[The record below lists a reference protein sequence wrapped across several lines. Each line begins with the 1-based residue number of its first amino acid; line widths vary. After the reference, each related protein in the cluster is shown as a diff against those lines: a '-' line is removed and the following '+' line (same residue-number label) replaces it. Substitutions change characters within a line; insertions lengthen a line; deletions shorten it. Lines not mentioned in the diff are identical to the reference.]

1 MSGSA
6 TRASSSAAADHGGGE
21 RMRIPQALQRFVRPR
36 AIEPLPI
43 RLHRRRIYVLP
54 TPYGL
59 FFALLLVAMTV
70 GALNYNNNPAL
81 ILCFLL
87 LSLMLSCLLRGYLNL
102 SGVQLETL
110 DAQPVHAG
118 QVQRLRLRFRSE
130 RRRRCEG
137 LILQRDGQRAAF
149 ALHDGQPCEVELTRT
164 TRRRGRAPVGRFK
177 LFSQQPLGLFEV
189 WSWLHP
195 DARPLVWPALE
206 KDPPQPPGEGG
217 QDHPRPQR
225 GAGDEAV
232 TLRDY
237 RRGDPMRQVAWK
249 HSARA
254 QHLLVREYEQP
265 GGTRQD
271 FSWDALAPLS
281 SDARARRLARWLADA
296 ERQAQVTTLL
306 MPDAQIGPGQGP
318 SHLHA
323 CFKALALAP

>member
-1 MSGSA
+1 MPARRWWITYWRCWHAAAVIRASKPGCPRAPGWRCCVRRGRGRCCPAAAMCCPMMCRRCSCRWPGIVWCLPPMPAPARRWRRRCSTAWRWIETGADGSTCPPRHFPAVLNTRTSMSGSA

-130 RRRRCEG
+130 RRRGCEG
-137 LILQRDGQRAAF
+137 L
-149 ALHDGQPCEVELTRT
+149 
-164 TRRRGRAPVGRFK
+164 
-177 LFSQQPLGLFEV
+177 
-189 WSWLHP
+189 
-195 DARPLVWPALE
+195 
-206 KDPPQPPGEGG
+206 
-217 QDHPRPQR
+217 
-225 GAGDEAV
+225 
-232 TLRDY
+232 
-237 RRGDPMRQVAWK
+237 
-249 HSARA
+249 
-254 QHLLVREYEQP
+254 
-265 GGTRQD
+265 
-271 FSWDALAPLS
+271 
-281 SDARARRLARWLADA
+281 
-296 ERQAQVTTLL
+296 
-306 MPDAQIGPGQGP
+306 
-318 SHLHA
+318 
-323 CFKALALAP
+323 

>member
-1 MSGSA
+1 MAGSR
-6 TRASSSAAADHGGGE
+6 TRASSSASHYGDGE
-21 RMRIPQALQRFVRPR
+21 RIRIPQALQRFVRPR

-102 SGVQLETL
+102 SGVQLEAI
-110 DAQPVHAG
+110 DAAPVHAG
-118 QVQRLRLRFRSE
+118 QMQRLRLRFRSA
-130 RRRRCEG
+130 RRRHCEG
-137 LILQRDGQRAAF
+137 LILQRDGHRAVF
-149 ALHDGQPCEVELTRT
+149 ELRDRLPSEVEMVRT
-164 TRRRGRAPVGRFK
+164 TQRRGRAPVGRFK

-195 DARPLVWPALE
+195 DASPLVWPALE
-206 KDPPQPPGEGG
+206 KDPPQPPGAGG
-217 QDHPRPQR
+217 LEHARPQP
-225 GAGDEAV
+225 GMGDEAV

-254 QHLLVREYEQP
+254 QHLLVREYEEP
-265 GGTRQD
+265 GGSRQE
-271 FSWDALAPLS
+271 FSWDALAPLH

-296 ERQAQVTTLL
+296 ERQAQITTLH
-306 MPDAQIGPGQGP
+306 MPDARIGPGQGP

>member
-1 MSGSA
+1 MAGSR
-6 TRASSSAAADHGGGE
+6 TRTPFSASHHGDGE
-21 RMRIPQALQRFVRPR
+21 RIRIPQALQRFVRPR

-102 SGVQLETL
+102 SGVQLEAI
-110 DAQPVHAG
+110 DAAPVHAG
-118 QVQRLRLRFRSE
+118 QMQRLRLRFRSA
-130 RRRRCEG
+130 RRRHCEG
-137 LILQRDGQRAAF
+137 LILQRDGHRAVF
-149 ALHDGQPCEVELTRT
+149 ELRDGLPSEVEMVRT
-164 TRRRGRAPVGRFK
+164 TQRRGRAPVGRFK

-195 DARPLVWPALE
+195 DASPLVWPALE
-206 KDPPQPPGEGG
+206 KDPPQPPDAGG
-217 QDHPRPQR
+217 LEHARPQP
-225 GAGDEAV
+225 GMGDEAV

-254 QHLLVREYEQP
+254 QHLLVREYEEP
-265 GGTRQD
+265 GGSRQE
-271 FSWDALAPLS
+271 FSWDALAPLH

-296 ERQAQVTTLL
+296 ERQAQITTLH
-306 MPDAQIGPGQGP
+306 MPDARIGPGQGP